1 MVEYLK
7 NYQKLLELKEIN
19 EQEIKENQSLID
31 ETNQKWSEAKEQEET
46 LNIELEKLNEEYG
59 NIRNK
64 QIKRVHNKTY
74 LILAIISI
82 IILLPILLFKHPI
95 IALLC
100 SSPVMLADGIICM
113 IVLLIVEKTNFIE
126 NKLTKDENAIKLLEQ
141 IKPKEKELSE
151 TKQIIDEY
159 VQKMIR
165 DIRKQKKLQDK
176 REWIVQSI
184 DELMRNYAQPI
195 FEEQLKNY
203 QEKLESNQEH
213 IEAKDNQQPKTKTR
227 KQ

>member
-7 NYQKLLELKEIN
+7 EYKKLLELQEENNKAIKDVELIN
-19 EQEIKENQSLID
+19 N

-100 SSPVMLADGIICM
+100 SSPVVLADGIICM

-141 IKPKEKELSE
+141 IKTKEKELSE

-165 DIRKQKKLQDK
+165 DIRNQKKLQDK

-195 FEEQLKNY
+195 FEEQLKNH
-203 QEKLESNQEH
+203 QEELESNQEH
-213 IEAKDNQQPKTKTR
+213 IETKDNQQPKTKTR

>member
-74 LILAIISI
+74 LILAII
-82 IILLPILLFKHPI
+82 
-95 IALLC
+95 
-100 SSPVMLADGIICM
+100 
-113 IVLLIVEKTNFIE
+113 
-126 NKLTKDENAIKLLEQ
+126 
-141 IKPKEKELSE
+141 
-151 TKQIIDEY
+151 
-159 VQKMIR
+159 
-165 DIRKQKKLQDK
+165 
-176 REWIVQSI
+176 
-184 DELMRNYAQPI
+184 
-195 FEEQLKNY
+195 
-203 QEKLESNQEH
+203 
-213 IEAKDNQQPKTKTR
+213 
-227 KQ
+227 

>member
-7 NYQKLLELKEIN
+7 EYKKLLELQEKNNKAIKDIELIN
-19 EQEIKENQSLID
+19 N

-141 IKPKEKELSE
+141 IKTKEKELSE
-151 TKQIIDEY
+151 TKKLLDEYSQKIIEYRSESKQLQEKKNWIDE
-159 VQKMIR
+159 
-165 DIRKQKKLQDK
+165 
-176 REWIVQSI
+176 SI
-184 DELMRNYAQPI
+184 NEIMRNYAQPI
-195 FEEQLKNY
+195 FEEQLKNH
-203 QEKLESNQEH
+203 QEELESNQEH
-213 IEAKDNQQPKTKTR
+213 IETKDNQQPKTKTR

>member
-31 ETNQKWSEAKEQEET
+31 ETNQKWAEEKEKESNIDLEIKTLNKEYNEIMEAKEQKMFER
-46 LNIELEKLNEEYG
+46 LVFVLGVISM
-59 NIRNK
+59 
-64 QIKRVHNKTY
+64 
-74 LILAIISI
+74 ISI
-82 IILLPILLFKHPI
+82 IVSSIFNPICL
-95 IALLC
+95 
-100 SSPVMLADGIICM
+100 VLAPPLVCAISGIIYLM
-113 IVLLIVEKTNFIE
+113 TFIISKTTSVFDKQFEKDKKII
-126 NKLTKDENAIKLLEQ
+126 DILEQ
-141 IKPKEKELSE
+141 IKTKEKELSE
-151 TKQIIDEY
+151 TKKIIDEY

-195 FEEQLKNY
+195 FEEQLKNH
-203 QEKLESNQEH
+203 QEELENNQEH